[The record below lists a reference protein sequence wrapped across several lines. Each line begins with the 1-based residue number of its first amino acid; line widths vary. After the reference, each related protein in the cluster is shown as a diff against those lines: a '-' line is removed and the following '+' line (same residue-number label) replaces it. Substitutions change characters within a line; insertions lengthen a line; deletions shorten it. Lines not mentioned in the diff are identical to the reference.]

1 MGHHQGIHRRTLTWS
16 TLCSLIA
23 CGPPPMVSN
32 GEVLAEAGPNQRE
45 VVAILNVS
53 AADSIGGQPRS
64 WFAMVES
71 RDDKGKSR
79 RLQVFISPRAKAKD
93 SQGNPIPLPGIEA
106 GDRVKFWLKDIM
118 RLSEPAQ
125 AFADSLQVV
134 TRGR

>member
-1 MGHHQGIHRRTLTWS
+1 
-16 TLCSLIA
+16 
-23 CGPPPMVSN
+23 MVSN

-53 AADSIGGQPRS
+53 AADSSGGKPRS

-71 RDDKGKSR
+71 RDDKGKSH

-118 RLSEPAQ
+118 WLSEPAQ

>member
-1 MGHHQGIHRRTLTWS
+1 MSSGSSSADITT
-16 TLCSLIA
+16 
-23 CGPPPMVSN
+23 
-32 GEVLAEAGPNQRE
+32 
-45 VVAILNVS
+45 ILNITV
-53 AADSIGGQPRS
+53 ADSSGGQARS

-71 RDDKGKSR
+71 RDDKGKSH

-93 SQGNPIPLPGIEA
+93 PQGNPIPLPGIEA

-134 TRGR
+134 TGGR